1 MEEVRKTK
9 KRKINVFMTVSFI
22 VLFTYL
28 LLILLPLL
36 WAAMSSFKR
45 NIDVLYKPFELP
57 EEWLWSNY
65 VTVFNNFLA
74 PVASEYREAGIFEM
88 LGNSLL
94 YALGSATLQMLSCML
109 TAYIVAR
116 FDFKFCKL
124 LYTIV
129 IVTMIIPIVGSLP
142 SELRVAR
149 ALGIYDTMIGSW
161 MMKTYFIGLYFLI
174 FHASFKMVP
183 NAYAEAAYLD
193 GAGNFTVMTQIMIP
207 FVKGTM
213 ATVLLLNFITFWNDF
228 QTPMVYMPSHPTIA
242 LGLYSV
248 VQNQQET
255 DVPMKFGACMIVAIP
270 LIILFCC
277 FQNKLLGNITTG
289 GLK

>member
-1 MEEVRKTK
+1 MQENKKKKTRKV
-9 KRKINVFMTVSFI
+9 NVFMILSFV

-28 LLILLPLL
+28 LMIILSLL
-36 WAAMSSFKR
+36 WAAMSSFKT
-45 NIDVLYKPFELP
+45 NLDVRLHPFEMP
-57 EEWLWSNY
+57 KKWRWENY
-65 VTVFNNFLA
+65 EIVFENFVA
-74 PVASEYREAGIFEM
+74 PVRSQYRDAGILE
-88 LGNSLL
+88 LLKNSLL
-94 YALGSATLQMLSCML
+94 YALGSAVLQMLSCML

-149 ALGIYDTMIGSW
+149 SLGVYDTMIGSW

-193 GAGNFTVMTQIMIP
+193 GAGNFIVMTRIMIP

-228 QTPMVYMPSHPTIA
+228 QTPMVYMPSYPTIA

-248 VQNQQET
+248 VNNQQKT
-255 DVPMKFGACMIVAIP
+255 DMPMQFGACMIVAIP
-270 LIILFCC
+270 LVILFVC
-277 FQNKLLGNITTG
+277 FQNKLLGNLTTG

>member
-1 MEEVRKTK
+1 MQKNIQK
-9 KRKINVFMTVSFI
+9 KPQKMSVFMIVSFV

-28 LLILLPLL
+28 LMIILPLI
-36 WAAMSSFKR
+36 WAAIASFKT
-45 NIDVLYKPFELP
+45 NLEVTYHPFDWP
-57 EEWLWSNY
+57 KKWRWANY
-65 VTVFNNFLA
+65 QTVFENFVA
-74 PVASEYREAGIFEM
+74 PVASEYRNAEIFE
-88 LGNSLL
+88 LLTNSLL
-94 YALGSATLQMLSCML
+94 YALGSAVLQMLSCML

-124 LYTIV
+124 LYSIV

-174 FHASFKMVP
+174 FHAAFKMVP

-193 GAGNFTVMTQIMIP
+193 GAGNFTVMTRVMIP

-213 ATVLLLNFITFWNDF
+213 FTVLLLNFITFWNDF
-228 QTPMVYMPSHPTIA
+228 QTPMVYMPSYPTIA
-242 LGLYSV
+242 LGLYTV
-248 VQNQQET
+248 VNNQQKT
-255 DVPMKFGACMIVAIP
+255 DVPMQFGACMIVAIP
-270 LIILFCC
+270 LIILFGC
-277 FQNKLLGNITTG
+277 FQDKLLGNITTG